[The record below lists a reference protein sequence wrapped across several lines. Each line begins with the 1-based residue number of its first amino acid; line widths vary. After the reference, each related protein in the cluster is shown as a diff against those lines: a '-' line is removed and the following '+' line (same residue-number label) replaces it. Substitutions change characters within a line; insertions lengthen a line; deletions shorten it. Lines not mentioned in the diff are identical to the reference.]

1 LNASLSMWIER
12 GEARVEGVDE
22 LRQMGLRVTQLYR
35 READGWKI
43 IHRHGDAIT
52 EKIAA
57 AAVLQ

>member
-1 LNASLSMWIER
+1 MWIER